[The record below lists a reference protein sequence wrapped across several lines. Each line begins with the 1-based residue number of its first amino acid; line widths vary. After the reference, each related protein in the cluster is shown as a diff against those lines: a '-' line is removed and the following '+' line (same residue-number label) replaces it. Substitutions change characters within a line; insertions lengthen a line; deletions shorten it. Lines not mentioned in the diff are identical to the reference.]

1 MKKKRK
7 YKQKGRALRMAFV
20 VKESINVF
28 EGRGCAGGAW
38 RSGRDDASHPRLT
51 PCPLCFQPKVKGDD
65 TTRDRNSV
73 ELMLIMTS

>member
-1 MKKKRK
+1 MMKKKRK

-20 VKESINVF
+20 VEESINVF

-51 PCPLCFQPKVKGDD
+51 PALFVSNLKLRETIRHATVTP
-65 TTRDRNSV
+65 
-73 ELMLIMTS
+73 